1 MLQQVQVKTN
11 MEEQCHINSCCIH
24 VLIGSTVDIH
34 LQVSKFFF
42 FFPFKIKLDCY
53 TK

>member
-11 MEEQCHINSCCIH
+11 MEEQCHINSCCIN
-24 VLIGSTVDIH
+24 VPSGSTVDIH
-34 LQVSKFFF
+34 LQVSKFL
-42 FFPFKIKLDCY
+42 FFPFKLKLDCY